1 MEIRSSATY
10 IWNIKDVMGQGAT
23 GAVYR
28 GRHKVMCFR
37 SNGETSFL
45 LNIPLCFKIRNI
57 INGYVCRFSE
67 TT

>member
-28 GRHKVMCFR
+28 GRHKVMYFR
-37 SNGETSFL
+37 SNGDSFSL
-45 LNIPLCFKIRNI
+45 LNIRPVPLKFD
-57 INGYVCRFSE
+57 
-67 TT
+67 T